1 MMYDQPKTFWPI
13 VLNTLG
19 KLIEKII
26 VERLQFTVVSNDFI
40 HLSQLGRLKF
50 KSTTYAGVALTHIV
64 CSGWVKNKMTG
75 TLTFDISQFFPLL
88 NHRLFTLI
96 LEKTG
101 PDSKVT
107 SFFTNYLVKRKTSYL
122 WNGLPSSTF
131 KVNVGVGQGSALSPV
146 LLALYLFPFLYILKN
161 HLKILNIP
169 VSILSFVDDGLII
182 AQNKLIDISNS
193 YLFCI
198 KIIDS
203 GLYFYFL
210 FSLYFIFIF
219 IFILFS
225 IFRTTQVRGYQSHC
239 HISHKLMA

>member
-1 MMYDQPKTFWPI
+1 MTWHHLKSIIRQDDCLVNIINITNSCINLGYWPNCFKCSSTVIIPKPNKMMYDQPKTFWPI

-101 PDSKVT
+101 SNSKVT

-131 KVNVGVGQGSALSPV
+131 KVNVGVG
-146 LLALYLFPFLYILKN
+146 
-161 HLKILNIP
+161 
-169 VSILSFVDDGLII
+169 
-182 AQNKLIDISNS
+182 
-193 YLFCI
+193 
-198 KIIDS
+198 
-203 GLYFYFL
+203 
-210 FSLYFIFIF
+210 
-219 IFILFS
+219 
-225 IFRTTQVRGYQSHC
+225 
-239 HISHKLMA
+239 